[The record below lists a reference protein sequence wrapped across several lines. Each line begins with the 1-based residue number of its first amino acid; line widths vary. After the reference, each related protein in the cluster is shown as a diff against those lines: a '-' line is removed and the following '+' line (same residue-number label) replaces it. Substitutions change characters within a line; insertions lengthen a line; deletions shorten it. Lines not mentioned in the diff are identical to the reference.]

1 MALSDDA
8 LPTLDWPGK
17 AQAMAGADSPAGAAP
32 GEDIGAHGHVF
43 IEGDNLDALKALAP
57 GHTGRV
63 AMIYIDPPYN
73 TGADALYPD
82 ALGGHA
88 AWLNMMAPRL
98 VLARRLLADD
108 GVIFISIDGAELAHL
123 TLLCD
128 EIFGEANR
136 IETFA
141 WVRTTTP
148 AALSAKTKKVVE
160 YLLCYERRR
169 GPRRYLGV
177 EKPVRSA
184 NAILNQAN
192 AVAELTFAADAV
204 TTALPD
210 GLITAGAYGT
220 RSYQVALL
228 DDVLV
233 RDGRFATPLRLRG
246 RFRWTQAYLEA
257 QLAAGVRVH
266 IATRRLIPAY
276 SKASY
281 GREALPNLIDARVGV
296 GSNETATAELRALLG
311 EAMAPLIRR
320 MRPKPVSLLKYLI
333 EAVCADDG
341 LVLDFFAGSG
351 ATGQAVLELNA
362 ERGARRRFIL
372 VQSPQPTG
380 DPACPTIAELARGRL
395 AAVIAGLAGAAPG
408 EDRLVRLITLAAPM
422 DQPANELAGD
432 AFAP

>member
-1 MALSDDA
+1 LSDDA
-8 LPTLDWPGK
+8 PPTLDWPGK
-17 AQAMAGADSPAGAAP
+17 AVAMALADAPAIAAP
-32 GEDIGAHGHVF
+32 GDDIDTRGHLI
-43 IEGDNLDALKALAP
+43 IEADNLDALKALAAV
-57 GHTGRV
+57 HTDKV

-98 VLARRLLADD
+98 VIARRLMADD

-128 EIFGEANR
+128 EIFGEANQ

-141 WVRTTTP
+141 WVRTATP

-192 AVAELTFAADAV
+192 AVAELTFPAGTV
-204 TTALPD
+204 TTALAD
-210 GLITAGAYGT
+210 GPVRAGAYGT
-220 RSYQVALL
+220 RSYQVQLL
-228 DDVLV
+228 EDAMV
-233 RDGRFATPLRLRG
+233 RGGRFATPLRLRG
-246 RFRWTQAYLEA
+246 RFRWSQTYLEA
-257 QLAAGVRVH
+257 QLAAGVGVH
-266 IATRRLIPAY
+266 IATAKLAPAY
-276 SKASY
+276 SKPSY

-333 EAVCADDG
+333 EAVCPDDG

-362 ERGARRRFIL
+362 ERGAARRFVL
-372 VQSPQPTG
+372 VQSPQATG
-380 DPACPTIAELARGRL
+380 DGACPTIAELARRRL
-395 AAVIAGLAGAAPG
+395 GAAIERLPAPSPG
-408 EDRLVRLITLAAPM
+408 EDRAVRLITLAAPSGH
-422 DQPANELAGD
+422 PANELAAG
-432 AFAP
+432 AFAT